1 MIANEGDVY
10 YLGIDIGSTAS
21 KAVVIDEN
29 KEIVGYSVYS
39 LGAGTSGVD
48 QALAQLFEKTK
59 LEWSDIE
66 AVVAT
71 GYGRARF
78 DRADKQVSEIS
89 CHARGV
95 EALMPGT
102 RTIIDIGGQDVK
114 ALRLKPDGSLDNFMM
129 NEKCA
134 AGTGRFLDVM
144 ARVLDSEVSKL
155 GDLDAQSKQPVEIS
169 STCTVFAESE
179 VISHLAQGE
188 PIEDIVSGIHNSVAH
203 RTAGLVRRLG
213 PVQEPVAMSG
223 GVAKNAGIV
232 RALEEELG
240 MEIEVCDLS
249 QLCGALGAALYAYDL
264 AHSS

>member
-1 MIANEGDVY
+1 MY

-21 KAVVIDEN
+21 KTMVIDDN
-29 KEIVGYSVYS
+29 KNIVGYSVYA
-39 LGAGTSGVD
+39 LGAGTSGID
-48 QALAQLFEKTK
+48 QALEQLFGATG
-59 LEWSDIE
+59 LCWDDIE

-71 GYGRARF
+71 GYGRKRF
-78 DRADKQVSEIS
+78 ERANKQISEIS

-114 ALRLKPDGSLDNFMM
+114 ALRLKPDGMLDTFIM

-144 ARVLDSEVSKL
+144 SKVIESDVSQLGALDSRSKN
-155 GDLDAQSKQPVEIS
+155 PVVIS

-188 PIEDIVSGIHNSVAH
+188 PKEDIVSGIHNSVAH

-213 PVQEPVAMSG
+213 AVQEPVAMSG
-223 GVAKNAGIV
+223 GVSKNAGVV

-240 MEIEVCDLS
+240 VNIEVCDLS
-249 QLCGALGAALYAYDL
+249 QLCGALGAAYYAHDL
-264 AHSS
+264 ADKK